1 MSGGYT
7 VNHVHSLSLD
17 LQSISRALTA
27 GMSPRDILGI
37 VYDRIERRDRPH
49 VFTTLLSRRRAFEQM
64 EALEASARFGV
75 ELPLLGVTF
84 AVKDNI
90 DVLGMPTTAACPAY
104 AYMPARSA
112 PAVQRLVDAGAV
124 CVGKTNMDQFA
135 TGLVG
140 TRSPYGECENVFK
153 PEYISGGSS
162 SGSAVAVAAGWVSF
176 SLGTDT
182 AGSGR
187 VPAALNNIVGVK
199 PSPGLISTAG
209 VVPAC
214 RSLDCVSIF
223 SLTCDD
229 GARLREILRDTE
241 VPAGTLDWRSGFRF
255 GTPPL
260 ESMTWFGDELAQA
273 QFLTSVERMRGL
285 GGTHV
290 EIDWSPFAEAGELL
304 YNGPWVAERAAGFGD
319 FVQAHREQCLPVV
332 VDILATADRVSGADV
347 FVGMRRLDELR
358 ALAAMQWR
366 GMDTLLLPTAPTVMR
381 RGDVE
386 LSPRECNDRL
396 GVYTR
401 FANLLRCCV
410 LAVPA
415 GLRPDGLPFGVSL
428 VAAEGQD
435 LWLDDL
441 AAEFHTE
448 TNLCMGATGHVL
460 PTRSPSSLPGN
471 ELVPIAVVGAHLSGM
486 PLNHQLVDAGA
497 TLVRNAKTAACYRLY
512 ALPSTRPAKP
522 GLVRVSSDGAAI
534 EVEVWAMP
542 RAAVGAFLQQV
553 PPPLAIGTLE
563 LLDGERVK
571 GFLCEAHAV
580 VGARDITEYGG
591 FRAFVHGQVAHAE
604 DPVA

>member
-1 MSGGYT
+1 
-7 VNHVHSLSLD
+7 
-17 LQSISRALTA
+17 
-27 GMSPRDILGI
+27 MSPRDILGI
-37 VYDRIERRDRPH
+37 VYDRIERRERPH

-75 ELPLLGVTF
+75 DLPLLGATF

-104 AYMPARSA
+104 AYMPTRSA
-112 PAVQRLVDAGAV
+112 PSVQRLLDAGAV

-140 TRSPYGECENVFK
+140 TRSPYGECENVFNR
-153 PEYISGGSS
+153 EFISGGSS

-199 PSPGLISTAG
+199 PTPGLISTVG

-223 SLTCDD
+223 SLTCED
-229 GARLREILRDTE
+229 GARVRELLRQTE
-241 VPAGTLDWRSGFRF
+241 PATRVLDWRRGFRF

-260 ESMTWFGDELAQA
+260 ESITWFGDAQA
-273 QFLTSVERMRGL
+273 RGVFLASIERMRRL

-290 EIDWSPFAEAGELL
+290 EIDWSPFEEAGELL

-319 FVQAHREQCLPVV
+319 FVRTHQDQCLPVV
-332 VDILATADRVSGADV
+332 VDILATAEGVSGADV
-347 FVGMRRLDELR
+347 FAGMRRLDELR
-358 ALAAMQWR
+358 ALAAEQWLR
-366 GMDTLLLPTAPTVMR
+366 MDTLLLPTTPTVMR
-381 RGDVE
+381 RADVA
-386 LSPRECNDRL
+386 LAPRESNDRL

-410 LAVPA
+410 MAVPA

-428 VAAEGQD
+428 VASEGCD
-435 LWLDDL
+435 LWLDDM
-441 AAEFHTE
+441 AAEFHADLE
-448 TNLCMGATGHVL
+448 LGMGATSHTLPARMPPPLPRHDLVL
-460 PTRSPSSLPGN
+460 L
-471 ELVPIAVVGAHLSGM
+471 AVVGAHLSGM
-486 PLNHQLVDAGA
+486 PLNHQLVEGGA
-497 TLVRNAKTAACYRLY
+497 VLVRSTQTATCYRLY
-512 ALPSTRPAKP
+512 ALPNTRPPKP
-522 GLVRVSSDGAAI
+522 GLVRVSHDGAAI
-534 EVEVWAMP
+534 DVEVWAMP
-542 RAAVGAFLQQV
+542 RASVGAFLQQV

-563 LLDGERVK
+563 LSDGERVK

-580 VGARDITEYGG
+580 VDALDITEYRG
-591 FRAFVHGQVAHAE
+591 FRAFVADQAGRVEGTAS
-604 DPVA
+604 